1 MEKNLFFVLVVI
13 CVITYNPAFS
23 QQNKTTKEQQQY
35 FTSYEKSTLAGN
47 DLPVLMP
54 YNRWIA
60 PAGDQVYFGDKELE
74 NHALDCAIS
83 PDGKWVAVEG
93 RYSIVLLNP
102 ESKKIISRFVLKS
115 HFGAEDPMNT
125 FSGISWRKTGAGYEL
140 YWSTVGKNNKSYVVQ
155 AEWNGKKIAV
165 LKTFLFEAV
174 KPAVAALPN
183 ELLVVEESGS
193 PMLYVV
199 LNGNNTVEKLDI
211 NSGKTLWSVPSG
223 VAPFGIASANGKLY
237 VTNWAGSVPDKED
250 VNVAGVPWGSA
261 KVDPETGATREGTV
275 SVFDPHTGSHLKEIT
290 VGLHPNDII
299 ASKDGKIIFV
309 ANGNNDMV
317 SVINTDEDEVVEQI
331 SVRLNQDKNSYF
343 GDSPNGL
350 GLTSDGKTLYVANG
364 MDNALAVVKLGKLS
378 STTLTEKESH
388 ITGFIPT
395 GAYPGAVAV
404 YRDSLLFVANIEAEG
419 ARIPTISETTGK
431 PSYNAHKMMA
441 SVSVIPVPQ
450 RQQLQIYTQKVEKIN
465 QLFRLALTA
474 KIPRKNVE
482 PVPVPL
488 RIGEPSVFKH
498 VVYIIKEN
506 RTYDQVLGDVSKGDG
521 DSTLCIFGKKIT
533 PNMHKLCNEFL
544 LMDNYYASGKSSAE
558 GHQWTDMAIVTDY
571 IEKNVRAWFR
581 SYPHVQE
588 DALVYA
594 PTGFIWGN
602 ALNHGKSVRIYG
614 EACVPEYD
622 KSYTWTSINEG
633 FKKGEVLK
641 FKNNTTI
648 KPVEKIL
655 SQNYPGYDNHLIQDV
670 LRAKTFIDELNNYE
684 KADGDQW
691 PELMVVALPNDHT
704 GGTRPGIPTPRAMV
718 ANNDLALGQ
727 MIEAISKSRFW
738 KNTVIF
744 ITEDDSQAGWD
755 HVSAYRTVGTI
766 ISPYSKQ
773 KNAFHTN
780 YNQTSM
786 VRTIEQILGIP
797 PMNIGDATAVPMF
810 DCFSLTPDFA
820 SFNSVPNEIPLDEM
834 NKNLADLKGTAL
846 HFAKKSLEPQFDH
859 IDAGDDDLLNRIIWF
874 AMKGKSP
881 YPRKFAGKDVDE
893 KE

>member
-1 MEKNLFFVLVVI
+1 MGKYLFFVLAAI
-13 CVITYNPAFS
+13 CGIACNPAFS
-23 QQNKTTKEQQQY
+23 QLNKTTKEQQQY

-60 PAGDQVYFGDKELE
+60 PAGDQLYFGDKELE

-83 PDGKWVAVEG
+83 PDGKWIAVEG
-93 RYSIVLLNP
+93 RYSIVILNP
-102 ESKKIISRFVLKS
+102 ENKKIISRFVLKS

-125 FSGISWRKTGAGYEL
+125 FSGISWRKTGAEYEL

-250 VNVAGVPWGSA
+250 VNIAGVPWGSA

-275 SVFDPHTGSHLKEIT
+275 SVFDPQTGSHLKEIT

-299 ASKDGKIIFV
+299 ASKDGRIIYV
-309 ANGNNDMV
+309 ANGNSDV
-317 SVINTDEDEVVEQI
+317 ISVINTDKDEVSEQI
-331 SVRLNQDKNSYF
+331 SVRLLQDKNSYF

-378 STTLTEKESH
+378 SSMSTEKESH

-419 ARIPTISETTGK
+419 ARIPTISEKTGNA
-431 PSYNAHKMMA
+431 SYNAHKMMA

-450 RQQLQIYTQKVEKIN
+450 RPQLQNYTQKVEKIN

-474 KIPRKNVE
+474 KMPRKNVE

-506 RTYDQVLGDVSKGDG
+506 RTYDQVLGDVRKGDG

-533 PNMHKLCNEFL
+533 PNIHKLCNEFL

-602 ALNHGKSVRIYG
+602 AMNHGKSVRIYG

-622 KSYTWTSINEG
+622 KSYTWTSIYEG
-633 FKKGEVLK
+633 FKKGETFK

-655 SQNYPGYDNHLIQDV
+655 SQNYPGYDNHLIPDV
-670 LRAKTFIDELNNYE
+670 LRAKTFIDELNTYE
-684 KADGDQW
+684 KAEGDQW

-727 MIEAISKSRFW
+727 IIEAISKSRFW

-773 KNAFHTN
+773 KSAFHTN

-810 DCFSLTPDFA
+810 DCFSLIPDFTA
-820 SFNSVPNEIPLDEM
+820 FTSVPNEIPLDEM
-834 NKNLADLKGTAL
+834 NKNLSDLKGTAL

-859 IDAGDDDLLNRIIWF
+859 IDAGDDDLFNRIIWF
-874 AMKGKSP
+874 AMKGISP
-881 YPRKFAGKDVDE
+881 KPFSAE
-893 KE
+893 

>member
-1 MEKNLFFVLVVI
+1 MGKYLFFVLAVI
-13 CVITYNPAFS
+13 CGITCNPAFS

-35 FTSYEKSTLAGN
+35 FTSYEKSTLVGN

-60 PAGDQVYFGDKELE
+60 PAGDQLYFGDKELE

-83 PDGKWVAVEG
+83 PDEKWIAVEG
-93 RYSIVLLNP
+93 RYSIVILNP

-115 HFGAEDPMNT
+115 HFGAEDLMNT

-140 YWSTVGKNNKSYVVQ
+140 YWSAVGKNNKSYVVQ

-183 ELLVVEESGS
+183 ELMVVEESGS

-275 SVFDPHTGSHLKEIT
+275 SVFDPKTGSHLKEII

-299 ASKDGKIIFV
+299 ASKDGKIIYV
-309 ANGNNDMV
+309 ANGNSDVV
-317 SVINTDEDEVVEQI
+317 SVINTDKDEVAEQI
-331 SVRLNQDKNSYF
+331 SVRLNQEKNSYF

-350 GLTSDGKTLYVANG
+350 GLTSEGKTLYVANG

-378 STTLTEKESH
+378 STTSTEKESH

-419 ARIPTISETTGK
+419 ARIPTISEITSK

-474 KIPRKNVE
+474 KMPRKNVE

-506 RTYDQVLGDVSKGDG
+506 RTYDQVLGDVRKGDG

-533 PNMHKLCNEFL
+533 PNMHKLSNEFL

-622 KSYTWTSINEG
+622 KSYTWTSIYEG
-633 FKKGEVLK
+633 FKKGELFK

-655 SQNYPGYDNHLIQDV
+655 SQNYPGYDNHLIPDV
-670 LRAKTFIDELNNYE
+670 LRAKTFIDELNTYE

-738 KNTVIF
+738 ENTVIF

-766 ISPYSKQ
+766 ISPYTKQ
-773 KNAFHTN
+773 KTVFHTN

-859 IDAGDDDLLNRIIWF
+859 IDAGDDDLFNRIIWF

-881 YPRKFAGKDVDE
+881 YPRKFAGKEIDE
-893 KE
+893 NE